1 MNKTIK
7 NYEIEK
13 FFNTMD
19 SNDNFMHNTKLK
31 MPAKVR
37 QAIRINFKTL
47 SDRAELIQSS
57 RTDIIKGYVDSGDAE
72 VSDDGLK
79 FKNHLKEAVKELN
92 DLENVENTLDIQTID
107 NEALDAFL
115 DKTELSMD
123 EEDVL
128 EFFREEKK
136 EEKKDEPKTDEKA
149 E

>member
-19 SNDNFMHNTKLK
+19 SNDNFMHDTKLK

-37 QAIRINFKTL
+37 QAIRINFKTF
-47 SDRAELIQSS
+47 SDRVDLIKSS
-57 RTDIIKGYVDSGDAE
+57 RTDIIKGYINSGDAE
-72 VSDDGLK
+72 ISDDGVK
-79 FKNHLKEAVKELN
+79 FTNHIKEVATELN
-92 DLENVENTLDIQTID
+92 ELDNVENTLDIQTIEG
-107 NEALDAFL
+107 EALDIFL
-115 DKTELSMD
+115 DKTELSIE

-136 EEKKDEPKTDEKA
+136 KDDSKEKSGTK
-149 E
+149 